1 MLQKEKH
8 DNVWRGNVLKCVLC
22 VLIAVIVTRF
32 ISCHII
38 KNSEP
43 PEYIIIYEEDVQFT
57 GVVPPIEAAFPY
69 TETYSLN
76 AESFYKISE
85 REFAKWYLH
94 TDGIDYDYVEW
105 EKKYCF
111 TIKTSDDNP
120 SNWTIENVENLS
132 ICVKDWVEVF
142 KKERE
147 DPDYKC
153 KTYYTPILPEDYEK
167 IVPMLEQMDIVKNK
181 TVKITVWEF
190 GDEYFHISVQNS
202 DENIRNDAVFRN
214 NKCLAQHLPK
224 RSDIR
229 NITLRIERCI
239 KDHSSY

>member
-8 DNVWRGNVLKCVLC
+8 DNVWRGNVLKCILC

-43 PEYIIIYEEDVQFT
+43 PEYIITYREDVQFT
-57 GVVPPIEAAFPY
+57 GVVPPLEAAFPY

-76 AESFYKISE
+76 AESFYRISE
-85 REFAKWYLH
+85 HESEKWFFH
-94 TDGIDYDYVEW
+94 TDGIEYNYVEW

-120 SNWTIENVENLS
+120 SNWSIENVENLS
-132 ICVKDWVEVF
+132 ACAESWIDVDR
-142 KKERE
+142 KEML

-153 KTYYTPILPEDYEK
+153 EVYYTPILPEDYNRV
-167 IVPMLEQMDIVKNK
+167 VPMLRQMNIPQDITINV
-181 TVKITVWEF
+181 TVWEF
-190 GDEYFHISVQNS
+190 SDDYFHISVVNDS
-202 DENIRNDAVFRN
+202 NEYKRNDAVFHN
-214 NKCLAQHLPK
+214 ETCLGQHILK
-224 RSDIR
+224 KTDIES
-229 NITLRIERCI
+229 IPLTIERRTQTTN
-239 KDHSSY
+239 S